1 LIGNQQ
7 LRRRSYSQQAE
18 TNGFDTDTIQ
28 EQIGH
33 GAEIE
38 QAAAYPCKCLNIA
51 MLKCWL
57 QTWRC
62 EKAGRGRG
70 MTA

>member
-1 LIGNQQ
+1 VISNQQ

-18 TNGFDTDTIQ
+18 TKGFDTDTTQ

-33 GAEIE
+33 EAEIE
-38 QAAAYPCKCLNIA
+38 QAAAYPCKSSIIA

-57 QTWRC
+57 QTWHC